1 MDFIGSV
8 THDIAFKQVRRAM
21 LFDAQLKINWRVSIK
36 CVGIVLIVRYRL
48 HFRCT
53 TVYLALVVANII
65 ATVDT
70 AIPNSQNSVKH
81 TVTVHIGIENE
92 LINSVF
98 HKHPKVNVPYGL

>member
-8 THDIAFKQVRRAM
+8 TYYIAFKQVRRTM
-21 LFDAQLKINWRVSIK
+21 LFDAQLKINRRVPIK
-36 CVGIVLIVRYRL
+36 CVSIMLIVRHRL
-48 HFRCT
+48 NFRCT
-53 TVYLALVVANII
+53 SAYLSLVVANII

-70 AIPNSQNSVKH
+70 TIPNSQDSVKH